1 MSTETRSSHP
11 VDLSGRVAIVT
22 GGTKGIGEA
31 IVRRLATSAAR
42 VVAVSRST
50 PTQMSGPPRD
60 GEVVTLAADV
70 TVREQVDQMV
80 AAVVARHGTV
90 DVLVNCAGTAR
101 RAPALDQ
108 PDADWRYMV
117 ELNLFGTLWACRAVA
132 PIMARNGRGRIVNI
146 SSVAADLG
154 LMNRAGYGATKGAVR
169 QLTRCLALEWGHH
182 GITVN
187 AVGPGITVTPL
198 VQPYLAAS
206 PERERTMLHKIPLGR
221 LGQPDDMSGA
231 VLFLAS
237 DLAAYVTGQTIYVDG
252 GWTAGDVDW

>member
-1 MSTETRSSHP
+1 MSTDTQAPHRL
-11 VDLSGRVAIVT
+11 DLSGRVALVT

-31 IVRRLATSAAR
+31 IVRQLADSGAR

-50 PTQMSGPPRD
+50 PTQMSGTPRD
-60 GEVVTLAADV
+60 GEVVTLSADV
-70 TVREQVDQMV
+70 AVHGEVDQMV

-90 DVLVNCAGTAR
+90 DILVNCAGTAK
-101 RAPALDQ
+101 RAPALEQ

-132 PIMARNGRGRIVNI
+132 PIMQKAGRGRIINI
-146 SSVAADLG
+146 SSVAAEMG
-154 LMNRAGYGATKGAVR
+154 LMNRAGYGATKAAVR
-169 QLTRCLALEWGHH
+169 QLTRCLALEWGRH

-198 VQPYLAAS
+198 VKPYLAAS

-221 LGQPDDMSGA
+221 LGTPEDMSGA

-237 DLAAYVTGQTIYVDG
+237 DLAGYITGQTIYVDG
-252 GWTAGDVDW
+252 GWSAGDVDW